1 MQALA
6 TKYRPSS
13 FDEVVEQSEI
23 KIILQNQLNNND
35 IRNAYLFVGGAGT
48 GKTTTARI
56 FANEINKGQGS
67 PIELD
72 AASHNSV
79 DDVREIIQDAKTQ
92 SLDSEYRIYILDEV
106 HSLSNNAWQAMLKL
120 LEEPPA
126 KSVFI
131 MCTTNPEKIP
141 NTILSRV
148 QRYDFRRIS
157 QQGIVDRLAHILS
170 EENLGGD
177 TKEQCDTIEN
187 AISYIAKVA
196 DGGMRD
202 AITMLD
208 KCLAYSQELTV
219 ENVVK
224 ALGLADY
231 DVMFELSSAILNK
244 DSQKVL
250 ETINTL
256 YADGKDLKTFIRTFT
271 DFVLDICK
279 YEVTQSYDFIKIPKH
294 YDLSEAYS
302 IGSKDYAYFHRL
314 LDALVQLNERLRWD
328 STPKSTIESVLLL
341 ECFRGADE

>member
-6 TKYRPSS
+6 IKYRPHDWNSI
-13 FDEVVEQSEI
+13 VEQENI

-148 QRYDFRRIS
+148 QRYDFQRIS
-157 QQGIVDRLAHILS
+157 QQGIHNRLVKILNSEGYTVDKVDYSAIEYIS
-170 EENLGGD
+170 KISLGGL
-177 TKEQCDTIEN
+177 
-187 AISYIAKVA
+187 
-196 DGGMRD
+196 RD
-202 AITMLD
+202 ALSMLD

-231 DVMFELSSAILNK
+231 DVMFELSGAILNK

-250 ETINTL
+250 EIINTL

-302 IGSKDYAYFHRL
+302 IDAKDYAYFHRL
-314 LDALVQLNERLRWD
+314 LDTLVQLNERLRWD

>member
-1 MQALA
+1 MSQALA

-13 FDEVVEQSEI
+13 FDDLCEQSEI
-23 KIILQNQLNNND
+23 RTILTNQLQTGD
-35 IRNAYLFVGGAGT
+35 IRNAYLFTGPAGC
-48 GKTTTARI
+48 GKTTSARI
-56 FANEINKGQGS
+56 FANEINKGLGS
-67 PIELD
+67 PVEMD
-72 AASHNSV
+72 AASNNSV

-92 SLDSEYRIYILDEV
+92 SLDSEYKIYIMDEV
-106 HSLSNNAWQAMLKL
+106 HALSNNAWQAMLKL
-120 LEEPPA
+120 LEEPPK

-131 MCTTNPEKIP
+131 LCTTDPQKIP
-141 NTILSRV
+141 KTILSRV
-148 QRYDFRRIS
+148 QRYDFQRIS
-157 QQGIVDRLAHILS
+157 QQGIHNRLVKIL
-170 EENLGGD
+170 GD
-177 TKEQCDTIEN
+177 EGYTVDTIDYG
-187 AISYIAKVA
+187 AIEYIAKIA

-256 YADGKDLKTFIRTFT
+256 YADGKGLKTFIRTFT

-341 ECFRGADE
+341 ECFREDE